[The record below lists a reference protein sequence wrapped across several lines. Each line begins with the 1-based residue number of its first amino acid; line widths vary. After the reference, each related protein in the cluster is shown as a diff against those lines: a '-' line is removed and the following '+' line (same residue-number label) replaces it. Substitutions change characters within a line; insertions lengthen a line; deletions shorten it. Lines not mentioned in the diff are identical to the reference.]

1 MAAAAAAVTISPC
14 PAELQTSMPTEIL
27 AAVLATLLGTAA
39 GGVSGYVSNSR
50 RRDDAATVALIELS
64 ASVKHIDSTLQRLER
79 SGITIQEKLEDH
91 HTRITV
97 LEAANGTHR

>member
-1 MAAAAAAVTISPC
+1 
-14 PAELQTSMPTEIL
+14 MPTEIL